1 MNFAKRDRSIVDFL
15 FILTLF
21 AVFMVSALFI
31 VLFGAK
37 SYKNTVADMDRNF
50 STRTAHSYITEKI
63 RSHDCT
69 DGVGI
74 ADISAE
80 SLNGYS
86 TLTLKSE
93 AQGRNYI
100 TYMYVDEGYLKEYTA
115 PEGMEFDE
123 RSGVNVLP
131 VEEFAVNRVND
142 GLFSFH
148 VVDDKGSE
156 TDFYVSIY
164 SETDG
169 KEAELHE

>member
-1 MNFAKRDRSIVDFL
+1 
-15 FILTLF
+15 
-21 AVFMVSALFI
+21 
-31 VLFGAK
+31 
-37 SYKNTVADMDRNF
+37 
-50 STRTAHSYITEKI
+50 
-63 RSHDCT
+63 
-69 DGVGI
+69 
-74 ADISAE
+74 
-80 SLNGYS
+80 
-86 TLTLKSE
+86 
-93 AQGRNYI
+93 
-100 TYMYVDEGYLKEYTA
+100 MYVDEGYLKEYTA

-131 VEEFAVNRVND
+131 VEEFAVNRVTD